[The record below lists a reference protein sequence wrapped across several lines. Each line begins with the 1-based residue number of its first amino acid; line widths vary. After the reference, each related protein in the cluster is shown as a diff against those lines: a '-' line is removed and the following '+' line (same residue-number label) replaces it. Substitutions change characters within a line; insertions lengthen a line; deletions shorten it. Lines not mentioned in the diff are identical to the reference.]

1 MLRKVL
7 SSVVAAAVFACAA
20 TPQSDSAKTP
30 PPVVA
35 PASTIPAPPATEAR
49 PVTEVLHGVTI
60 TDPYQW
66 LEDQNSAETRAWI
79 DKQNAYTDA
88 LLNTLPDKAKFASR
102 IRALLSADQIST
114 PIVRNGR
121 YFFTKRALGQDL
133 FSIYMRESAHGPDIL
148 LINPVAMKPK
158 KTTNVGILD
167 VTDDG
172 RLLAY
177 YVRQGGA
184 DETEVRFFDVDSR
197 GDTGVPLAS
206 ARYFGVSISPDRH
219 TAYYTR
225 FLGKEQYVYRR
236 AITGG
241 PEETL
246 FGQGYGSDK
255 IIGTSISDNG
265 HYLLIEVNYGS
276 AAKKTEAYLKDLTT
290 DSAIKTIVN
299 DLDAKTYF
307 DFAGDTLVAITDWN
321 APNQRL
327 MTVPAS
333 DPGRANWK
341 EIVPENKN
349 AALDGFSLAGGKVF
363 ATYLENV
370 KPRVIQYNL
379 EGKQE
384 REIKFDTIGILSGVS
399 GRWSSPVAF
408 YKFSSFAVPSTI
420 YTFDVPTGKTD
431 VFFRTNVP
439 VNSDQFTVE
448 QVWYPSKDGTRIP
461 MFLFY
466 KKGLQR
472 NGTNPALLTGY
483 GGFNA
488 SQLPN
493 FSATAITWA
502 ENGGVYA
509 LPNLRGGGEFGEAWH
524 EAGMLAKK
532 QNVFDD
538 FAAAAKYLI
547 DQRFTSREHLG
558 VSGGS
563 NGGLLVTALATQH
576 PDLAKAV
583 VVSYPLVDMVR
594 YHKFLVGPF
603 WVPEYGSAD
612 DPEQFKT
619 IYAYSPYHHVVAG
632 TKYPS
637 MLFITGDADTR
648 VAPLHARK
656 AAALWQASTGS
667 ANPVMLRYHV
677 SGGHSGGDPLDVQ
690 VNNAAETLS
699 FLSWQLR

>member
-1 MLRKVL
+1 MPRKVL
-7 SSVVAAAVFACAA
+7 SAIAAALLFAC
-20 TPQSDSAKTP
+20 TSTQQ
-30 PPVVA
+30 PV
-35 PASTIPAPPATEAR
+35 PASPAPPAAVAAPAPPSTEVQ
-49 PVTEVLHGVTI
+49 PVTDTLHGVAI
-60 TDPYQW
+60 TDPYRW
-66 LEDQNSAETRAWI
+66 LEDQQAPQTRAWI
-79 DKQNAYTDA
+79 DKQNSYTDA
-88 LLNTLPDKAKFASR
+88 VLGNLPDKARFAER
-102 IRALLSADQIST
+102 IRSLLSADQVST
-114 PIVRNGR
+114 PVVRNGR
-121 YFFTKRALGQDL
+121 YFFTKRAAGQDL
-133 FSIYMRESAHGPDIL
+133 FAIYMRESATGPDIL
-148 LINPVAMKPK
+148 LIDPAAMNPKH
-158 KTTNVGILD
+158 TTNVGIMD
-167 VTDDG
+167 VSNDG
-172 RLLAY
+172 RTLAY

-184 DETEVRFFDVDSR
+184 DENEVRFFDVDGR
-197 GDTGVPLAS
+197 RDTGVPLSA
-206 ARYFGVSISPDRH
+206 ARYFGVSLSPDSN
-219 TAYYTR
+219 TVYFTR

-236 AITGG
+236 AMTGG
-241 PEETL
+241 TEQSL
-246 FGQGYGSDK
+246 FGEGYGSDK
-255 IIGTSISDNG
+255 IVGSSLSDDG
-265 HYLLIEVNYGS
+265 RYLLIEVNYGS

-290 DSAIKTIVN
+290 DGPIKTIVN

-341 EIVPENKN
+341 EIVAENKT
-349 AALDGFSLAGGKVF
+349 AALDGFSLAGGKIF

-379 EGKQE
+379 DGKQE
-384 REIKFDTIGILSGVS
+384 REIKFDTIGTLSGIS

-408 YKFSSFAVPSTI
+408 YRFASLAVPATR
-420 YTFDVPTGKTD
+420 YAFDVATGKSD
-431 VFFRTNVP
+431 VFFRENVP
-439 VNSDQFTVE
+439 VRSEDFTVE
-448 QVWYPSKDGTRIP
+448 QVWYPSKDGTRVP

-472 NGTNPALLTGY
+472 NGKNPTLLTGY
-483 GGFNA
+483 GGFN
-488 SQLPN
+488 SNQLPN

-532 QNVFDD
+532 QNTFDD
-538 FAAAAKYLI
+538 FASAAKYLI
-547 DQRFTSREHLG
+547 DQRYTSPEHLG

-594 YHKFLVGPF
+594 YHKFLVGAF

-612 DPEQFKT
+612 NPDQFQT
-619 IYAYSPYHHVVAG
+619 IYAYSPYHHVTKG
-632 TKYPS
+632 TKYPA

-667 ANPVMLRYHV
+667 TNPVLLRYHV
-677 SGGHSGGDPLDVQ
+677 SGGHSGGDPLNVQ

>member
-7 SSVVAAAVFACAA
+7 SAVLAAAVLAC
-20 TPQSDSAKTP
+20 TSPQQSDVPRAP
-30 PPVVA
+30 LPVVA
-35 PASTIPAPPATEAR
+35 PATTIPAPPPTEAR

-66 LEDQNSAETRAWI
+66 LEDQNSPETRAWI
-79 DKQNAYTDA
+79 AKQNAYTDA
-88 LLNTLPDKAKFASR
+88 LLNTLPDKTRFASR
-102 IRALLSADQIST
+102 IKALLSADQMST
-114 PIVRNGR
+114 PVVRNGR
-121 YFFTKRALGQDL
+121 YFFSKRPLGQDL
-133 FSIYMRESAHGPDIL
+133 FSIYMRESATGPDIV
-148 LINPVAMKPK
+148 LIDPAVMNPK
-158 KTTNVGILD
+158 KTTNVGLLD
-167 VTDDG
+167 VTNDG
-172 RLLAY
+172 RTLAY

-184 DETEVRFFDVDSR
+184 DEIEVRFFDVDGR
-197 GDTGVPLAS
+197 RDTGVPLAS
-206 ARYFGVSISPDRH
+206 ARYFGVSISPDTH

-236 AITGG
+236 AVTGG

-246 FGQGYGSDK
+246 FGQGYGADK
-255 IIGTSISDNG
+255 IIGTSLSDDG

-290 DSAIKTIVN
+290 DGPVRTIVN

-327 MTVPAS
+327 MTLPAS

-349 AALDGFSLAGGKVF
+349 AALGGFSLAGGKIF

-408 YKFSSFAVPSTI
+408 YRFSSFAVPTTL

-448 QVWYPSKDGTRIP
+448 QVWYPSKDGTRVP

-472 NGTNPALLTGY
+472 NGSNPTLLTGY

-493 FSATAITWA
+493 FSASAITWA

-509 LPNLRGGGEFGEAWH
+509 LPNLRGGGEFGEKWH
-524 EAGMLAKK
+524 EAGMLANK

-547 DQRFTSREHLG
+547 DQRFTSPAHLG

-612 DPEQFKT
+612 DPDQFKT

-632 TKYPS
+632 TKYPA

-690 VNNAAETLS
+690 VNNAAETLA